1 MRLEIIACD
10 DRMRSV
16 TANERVRA
24 VTTTAIA
31 KTVDV
36 RVGRHRDKLELIR
49 DSLRPFEQT
58 VGDVVPMTVCEH
70 YVQHGE
76 SQSPSVVDST
86 MNCGV
91 PDHHRAMVD
100 SLMAK
105 GYDQDA
111 AFYALKLVKFTS
123 TAAAVDVL
131 KHINHDHANVEEKT
145 DASFHDSGLC
155 VFPNSGGQ
163 CAMNGNHVLPTSVVS
178 AANGV
183 SNGNLYAPQ
192 FVANVEDSSP
202 SRSSS
207 PLPPQMPAGMQ
218 SFVTSSIHML
228 PSTSSVISIAGSTTS
243 IVSLPSTVSSVATS
257 SVSSNSSPHKPLSRQ
272 FTPIT
277 PEYPRTHVH
286 ISSTTPYTQDF
297 YQQQIRCQKMN
308 YNPSIFMERSSRKQ
322 SGSTKQQ
329 YVVRDAYRT
338 PLDSSISAPIGQTT
352 TSHAQIGAMSGS
364 HMMRYGQQPQQVVG
378 PTISSTPLMSVL
390 NINGSP
396 MSKATENRI
405 YRLDVSGRDGVSS
418 VHGIPSSVTGV
429 QNIVVDPDKSHRSF
443 VDYDDDFR
451 HNHTY
456 VDIVPSTS
464 KEQSHTRRHDR
475 LERAYTVSTQNTSS
489 RTESSQPVVNRCTSP
504 LPESISNRLKQQ
516 KYERYVKP
524 CKPRMFCFFMEQHV
538 ERLQAQYKERMKR
551 AHQLQRE
558 MEAANLPEP
567 MKQKMLDFLQQKESR
582 HKGSNHRYMRLRRQ
596 KMNKDMFEVL
606 QHIGV
611 GAFGRVSLVKKKDS
625 GQVYAMKSLLKQD
638 VIMKQQAAHV
648 KAERDILAEADSPW
662 IVKLFF
668 SFQDD
673 RCLYFVMEYVP
684 GGDMMQLLINKGIFE
699 EKLARLAIMFQYIFS
714 CYSAAH
720 VKAERDILAEAD
732 SPWIVKLFFSFQDDR
747 CLYFVM
753 EYVPGGDMMQLLI
766 NKGIFEEKL
775 ARFYI
780 AELTCAIDYVHS
792 LGFIH
797 RDIKPDNILIDQH
810 GHIKLTD
817 FGLCTGL
824 RWTHDRRYYGPEN
837 DSEPSHVRVDSF
849 SLPPDVSAIEPN
861 MKVLNIRHQKKRDQ
875 AHSVVGT
882 GNYMAPEVIL
892 KIGHTQLCDWWSVG
906 VILYEM
912 VFGRPPFMSLN
923 DDASETQYKII
934 NWSRFLDVS
943 SRAGGGHLSC
953 DCILLIQRLCCD
965 RSNRIGL
972 NGAREVMD
980 HPWFRGIDFKNLRST
995 RAEFIPRVEHAEDT
1009 SNFEAVEIS
1018 ESPFETL
1025 GKRAPNNPAFY
1036 EFTFRHFFDTDGQG
1050 CPSLRPPQKRPPLAP
1065 LFEGIGARHEAAS
1078 SSESIVI

>member
-1 MRLEIIACD
+1 M
-10 DRMRSV
+10 
-16 TANERVRA
+16 
-24 VTTTAIA
+24 
-31 KTVDV
+31 
-36 RVGRHRDKLELIR
+36 
-49 DSLRPFEQT
+49 
-58 VGDVVPMTVCEH
+58 
-70 YVQHGE
+70 
-76 SQSPSVVDST
+76 
-86 MNCGV
+86 
-91 PDHHRAMVD
+91 
-100 SLMAK
+100 
-105 GYDQDA
+105 
-111 AFYALKLVKFTS
+111 
-123 TAAAVDVL
+123 DVL
-131 KHINHDHANVEEKT
+131 KHINHDHANMEGKSDRLLSVLPT
-145 DASFHDSGLC
+145 SAGSS
-155 VFPNSGGQ
+155 VV
-163 CAMNGNHVLPTSVVS
+163 NGNHVVQSSKIP
-178 AANGV
+178 NGV
-183 SNGNLYAPQ
+183 TNGNLYPAP
-192 FVANVEDSSP
+192 FVTNEDSAS
-202 SRSSS
+202 SRSTS
-207 PLPPQMPAGMQ
+207 PLPPQLPSPTSAIQ
-218 SFVTSSIHML
+218 PFVTSSGHVV
-228 PSTSSVISIAGSTTS
+228 PSTSSLVSMAGSSTIMTSPHSAGSTA
-243 IVSLPSTVSSVATS
+243 ATS
-257 SVSSNSSPHKPLSRQ
+257 SVASNSPSQKPLIRQ
-272 FTPIT
+272 YVPVA
-277 PEYPRTHVH
+277 PDYHRTHVH
-286 ISSTTPYTQDF
+286 ISTTPYAQDF
-297 YQQQIRCQKMN
+297 YQQQVRPQKSN
-308 YNPSIFMERSSRKQ
+308 YKPSIYIERGAQRPSDMIKQ
-322 SGSTKQQ
+322 H
-329 YVVRDAYRT
+329 YVVRDTYKS
-338 PLDSSISAPIGQTT
+338 PLDSSISAPMGQS
-352 TSHAQIGAMSGS
+352 TSHVQIGGLGASPLA
-364 HMMRYGQQPQQVVG
+364 RYGQQPSHAVIR
-378 PTISSTPLMSVL
+378 TTFSAAPLKSMV
-390 NINGSP
+390 NINVSP
-396 MSKATENRI
+396 INKTTETRT
-405 YRLDVSGRDGVSS
+405 YRLDVTGRDGVSS
-418 VHGIPSSVTGV
+418 VHGIPGSVTGV
-429 QNIVVDPDKSHRSF
+429 QNIIVDPDKSHRGF
-443 VDYDDDFR
+443 VAYEDELR
-451 HNHTY
+451 HNPPC
-456 VDIVPSTS
+456 VDVVPSTS
-464 KEQSHTRRHDR
+464 KEQPHPVKHER
-475 LERAYTVSTQNTSS
+475 LERTYGV
-489 RTESSQPVVNRCTSP
+489 SSQYTPSRGETSHPAVNRCTSP

-516 KYERYVKP
+516 KYEKYVKP

-538 ERLQAQYKERMKR
+538 ERLLAQYKERMKR

-582 HKGSNHRYMRLRRQ
+582 YMRLRRQ

-611 GAFGRVSLVKKKDS
+611 GAFGRVSLVRKKDS

-684 GGDMMQLLINKGIFE
+684 GGDMMQLLINKGVFE
-699 EKLARLAIMFQYIFS
+699 EKLARLVIF
-714 CYSAAH
+714 
-720 VKAERDILAEAD
+720 V
-732 SPWIVKLFFSFQDDR
+732 
-747 CLYFVM
+747 
-753 EYVPGGDMMQLLI
+753 
-766 NKGIFEEKL
+766 
-775 ARFYI
+775 FYI

-797 RDIKPDNILIDQH
+797 RDIKPDNILIDQQ

-849 SLPPDVSAIEPN
+849 SLPPDVAAVEQN

-912 VFGRPPFMSLN
+912 VFGRPPFMSMN
-923 DDASETQYKII
+923 DDPAETQYKII

-943 SRAGGGHLSC
+943 PRAGGGHLSC
-953 DCILLIQRLCCD
+953 DCILFIQRLCCD
-965 RSNRIGL
+965 RSNRIGS

-1009 SNFEAVEIS
+1009 SNFEAIEIS